1 MLAGFLFQLDTA
13 GIIMFAGVVQVVRG
27 DVVASGASVYVVQDM
42 DADELT
48 LLRIENQNGVRHR
61 ADVTPEHWSDVALSG
76 MPLQDIV
83 VRCVPVRR
91 YGTCNLTKLGCL
103 SESLCGRVQI
113 ALKREMQVRRFEDSP
128 PMRSN
133 LLASTSS
140 RGRRVGAVRYA

>member
-1 MLAGFLFQLDTA
+1 
-13 GIIMFAGVVQVVRG
+13 MFAGVVQIVCG
-27 DVVASGASVYVVQDM
+27 DVVASGASVYVVQSIEG
-42 DADELT
+42 DELT
-48 LLRIENQNGVRHR
+48 VLRIESQKGVRHR

-76 MPLQDIV
+76 LPLQDVV

-103 SESLCGRVQI
+103 SE
-113 ALKREMQVRRFEDSP
+113 ALRARIEVALRREMLVRRFEDSP

-133 LLASTSS
+133 LMASTSS